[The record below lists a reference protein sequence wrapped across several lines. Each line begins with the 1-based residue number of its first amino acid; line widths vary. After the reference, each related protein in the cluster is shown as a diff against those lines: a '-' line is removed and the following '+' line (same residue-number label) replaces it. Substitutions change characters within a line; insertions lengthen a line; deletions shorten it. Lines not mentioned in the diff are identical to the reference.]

1 MTEKRVFSTRIDD
14 DLLKKLKHLA
24 VDEDKPIGAL
34 LEEAIQNLLEKRV
47 ADKPQGK
54 R

>member
-1 MTEKRVFSTRIDD
+1 MSEKKIFSTRIDN

-24 VDEDKPIGAL
+24 VDEDKSIGVL
-34 LEEAIQNLLEKRV
+34 LEEAIRCLLDKHAGEKPKSR
-47 ADKPQGK
+47 